1 VSVLVVGGG
10 GIGGPVAR
18 ILVEAGV
25 RGVAVADPDTVALEN
40 LHRQILFDD
49 GDLGR
54 GKAEVLA
61 RKLGVEAVPV
71 KVDAANGP
79 ALVRGRAC
87 VVDGTDSFA
96 DKYVL
101 NDLCLSLGVP
111 LVHAGAAQFRGQ
123 VLLVRPGGPCLRCL
137 LPEPP
142 DARTDECRVTGI
154 FGPAAGVVA
163 ALAAAE
169 ALRALAGDPA
179 PAALLLADL
188 ASGRLERARL
198 VPLAGCRCQEPTAH
212 AAGRGAPRRAGSR

>member
-1 VSVLVVGGG
+1 MSVLVVGGG

-25 RGVAVADPDTVALEN
+25 REIAVADPDTVALEN
-40 LHRQILFDD
+40 LHRQIVFDER
-49 GDLGR
+49 DLGR
-54 GKAEVLA
+54 GKAAVLA
-61 RKLGVEAVPV
+61 ERLGVEALPV
-71 KVDAANGP
+71 RIDAANGP

-96 DKYVL
+96 DKYLL
-101 NDLCLSLGVP
+101 NDLCLSAGVP

-154 FGPAAGVVA
+154 FGPAAGLVA

-169 ALRALAGDPA
+169 ALRVLAGDAA

-188 ASGRLERARL
+188 ASGRLARSRL
-198 VPLAGCRCQEPTAH
+198 LPLAGCRCQEH
-212 AAGRGAPRRAGSR
+212 AAVATGGPAGSR